1 MAYYSIDEVKQ
12 KMARYCAYQ
21 ERSHYQ
27 VEKKL
32 REMGMIPEAI
42 DAVMLFLIQENFLNE
57 ERFARAYVRGKFYQN
72 RWGKQKI
79 IQGLKQHQIHA
90 NLIASAL
97 TEIDETDYKKTI
109 EELIEKKSR
118 LLKGNS
124 YQAKQKIVRYLI
136 QKGYKYEEFGEVLF
150 KA

>member
-32 REMGMIPEAI
+32 REMGMIPEAV
-42 DAVMLFLIQENFLNE
+42 DAIVLFLIKEGFLNE

-79 IQGLKQHQIHA
+79 IQGLKQHQIHP
-90 NLIASAL
+90 NLITKAL
-97 TEIDETDYKKTI
+97 SEIDEVDYKQTI
-109 EELIEKKSR
+109 RELIEKKSR

-124 YQAKQKIVRYLI
+124 YQAKQKIARYLM
-136 QKGYKYEEFGEVLF
+136 QKGYRYEEFGDVL
-150 KA
+150 